1 MPFLSAFIAGVLSA
15 FGFAPVGWWPFGL
28 IGLAWLIRQIVQRP
42 GWRRGAAIGWWFGLG
57 QFTVGLNW
65 IATAF
70 TFQAA
75 MPAWLGWIAV
85 VLLSLYLAVFPALA
99 AGFASAL
106 GGGDRLRTSLLLAGT
121 WAIAEW
127 ARGFLFTGFP
137 WNPIGVLWLDL
148 PVAQAARLIGT
159 FGLSALF
166 VLTAGALGMFVRGNG
181 RGVALTLALPVTAA
195 VYGLAT
201 AGAPPPTPTR
211 ITVVQPDI
219 GQDKRWSEAAESE
232 REARMAYLSQ
242 RTANGPRLLLWPESG
257 VTAYLEDEPA
267 ARARLALLLKPGDLL
282 LTGGIGL
289 VRDKTGDVTAARN
302 SLFVLGP
309 DGRLLSRYDKAHLV
323 PYGEYLPMRPF
334 LSALGL
340 SRLAPGD
347 FDFLPGPG
355 PRGLALPG
363 FGTVGVQI
371 CYEIVFSGHVVDR
384 AGRPRFIFNPSN
396 DAWFGRWGPP
406 QHLAQARLRA
416 IEEGLPVVRA
426 TPTGISA
433 VIAADGRLEASL
445 GWHAA
450 GRIDAPLPAPLPPT
464 LFARAGNVLPLLLAL
479 LLVAAGFAVR
489 REER

>member
-1 MPFLSAFIAGVLSA
+1 
-15 FGFAPVGWWPFGL
+15 
-28 IGLAWLIRQIVQRP
+28 
-42 GWRRGAAIGWWFGLG
+42 
-57 QFTVGLNW
+57 
-65 IATAF
+65 
-70 TFQAA
+70 
-75 MPAWLGWIAV
+75 
-85 VLLSLYLAVFPALA
+85 
-99 AGFASAL
+99 
-106 GGGDRLRTSLLLAGT
+106 
-121 WAIAEW
+121 
-127 ARGFLFTGFP
+127 
-137 WNPIGVLWLDL
+137 
-148 PVAQAARLIGT
+148 
-159 FGLSALF
+159 
-166 VLTAGALGMFVRGNG
+166 
-181 RGVALTLALPVTAA
+181 
-195 VYGLAT
+195 
-201 AGAPPPTPTR
+201 
-211 ITVVQPDI
+211 
-219 GQDKRWSEAAESE
+219 
-232 REARMAYLSQ
+232 
-242 RTANGPRLLLWPESG
+242 
-257 VTAYLEDEPA
+257 
-267 ARARLALLLKPGDLL
+267 
-282 LTGGIGL
+282 
-289 VRDKTGDVTAARN
+289 
-302 SLFVLGP
+302 
-309 DGRLLSRYDKAHLV
+309 
-323 PYGEYLPMRPF
+323 MRPF

-355 PRGLALPG
+355 PRSLALPG

>member
-1 MPFLSAFIAGVLSA
+1 MFFPTAFIAGVLSA
-15 FGFAPVGWWPFGL
+15 FGFAPVGWWPLGL
-28 IGLAWLIRQIVQRP
+28 IGLAWLIRLIVQRP

-57 QFTVGLNW
+57 QFAFGLNW

-75 MPAWLGWIAV
+75 MPAWLGWVAV

-106 GGGDRLRTSLLLAGT
+106 GGGDRLRTALILAGA
-121 WAIAEW
+121 WGIAEW
-127 ARGFLFTGFP
+127 ARSVVFTGFA
-137 WNPIGVLWLDL
+137 WNPIGVLWLDM
-148 PVAQAARLIGT
+148 PVAQAARLVGT
-159 FGLSALF
+159 YGLSALL
-166 VLTAGALGMFVRGNG
+166 VLAAGALGMLVRGQLQ
-181 RGVALTLALPVTAA
+181 RCLLAAALPLAA
-195 VYGLAT
+195 AAYGIAT
-201 AGAPPPTPTR
+201 RGTPPETPTR

-232 REARMAYLSQ
+232 RDARMAYLSQ
-242 RTANGPRLLLWPESG
+242 RTAAGPHLLLWPESG
-257 VTAYLEDEPA
+257 VTAYLEEEPA
-267 ARARLALLLKPGDLL
+267 ARARLALLLGPQDLL

-289 VRDKTGDVTAARN
+289 VRDRTGAIIAARN

-309 DGRLLSRYDKAHLV
+309 DGRLLSHYDKAHLV

-355 PRGLALPG
+355 PRSLALPG

-445 GWHAA
+445 PWHAA
-450 GRIDAPLPAPLPPT
+450 GRIDAPLPAALPPT
-464 LFARAGNVLPLLLAL
+464 PFARAGNVLPLILAL
-479 LLVAAGFAVR
+479 LLVALGFAVR
-489 REER
+489 REES

>member
-1 MPFLSAFIAGVLSA
+1 VPFLSAFIAGVLSA

-242 RTANGPRLLLWPESG
+242 RTAMARVSCFGRN
-257 VTAYLEDEPA
+257 PA
-267 ARARLALLLKPGDLL
+267 SPPISR
-282 LTGGIGL
+282 T
-289 VRDKTGDVTAARN
+289 
-302 SLFVLGP
+302 SL
-309 DGRLLSRYDKAHLV
+309 RR
-323 PYGEYLPMRPF
+323 
-334 LSALGL
+334 
-340 SRLAPGD
+340 APGSR
-347 FDFLPGPG
+347 FYSSP
-355 PRGLALPG
+355 
-363 FGTVGVQI
+363 VI
-371 CYEIVFSGHVVDR
+371 CC
-384 AGRPRFIFNPSN
+384 
-396 DAWFGRWGPP
+396 
-406 QHLAQARLRA
+406 
-416 IEEGLPVVRA
+416 
-426 TPTGISA
+426 
-433 VIAADGRLEASL
+433 
-445 GWHAA
+445 
-450 GRIDAPLPAPLPPT
+450 
-464 LFARAGNVLPLLLAL
+464 
-479 LLVAAGFAVR
+479 
-489 REER
+489 